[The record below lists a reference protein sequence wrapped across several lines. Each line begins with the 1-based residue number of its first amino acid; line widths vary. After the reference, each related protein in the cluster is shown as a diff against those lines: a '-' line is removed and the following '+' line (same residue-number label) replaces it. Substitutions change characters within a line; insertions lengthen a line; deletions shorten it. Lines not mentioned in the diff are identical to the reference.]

1 MDIAKLEKLLDELE
15 SDLAER
21 KESWSSSASTEICK
35 AICAFSNDLPN
46 HREPGYVFVGVKDN
60 GQPVGIKDGEKA
72 LLDLSGVR
80 AAGNILPMPVMNVE
94 LVTLKGT
101 QVLAAEVWP
110 CQEPPVRY
118 KGVTW
123 VRVGSSKARATQE
136 EERRLS
142 EKRLSGQL
150 SFDRR
155 PLVSAS
161 LGELDLEAFRQ
172 NYLPFAIAPEVLAEN
187 QRTVEEQLASLRFL
201 SSATGPPTAAGILF
215 TGKDPQF
222 RLPGAYI
229 QFLRVDGLELTDPI
243 VDQQDLT
250 GTLIQQLRQVD
261 ELLKAHIRT
270 TTEIPDTG
278 PEIRRPDY
286 PIQALQQLI
295 RNAVMHRNYESSHA
309 PIKIYW
315 YTDRIEISNPG
326 GLYGHVTP
334 DNYDRTTD
342 YRNPE
347 IAAALKTLG
356 YVQRFGMGIQMARK
370 AMQNNGNPL
379 PEHQF
384 YPEYI
389 QVTLRSRG
397 T

>member
-1 MDIAKLEKLLDELE
+1 MDITKLETLLDNFE

-21 KESWSSSASTEICK
+21 KESWSNSTSTEICK

-46 HREPGYVFVGVKDN
+46 HSEPGYVFVGVKDN
-60 GQPVGIKDGEKA
+60 GQPVSLRDPEKA
-72 LLDLSGVR
+72 LLDLGSIR
-80 AAGNILPMPVMNVE
+80 SAGNILPLPVMNVE
-94 LVTLKGT
+94 LVELKGI
-101 QVLAAEVWP
+101 QVLVAEVWP
-110 CQEPPVRY
+110 SQEPPVRY

-123 VRVGSSKARATQE
+123 IRVGSSKARATQE

-155 PLVSAS
+155 PLMGSS
-161 LGELDLEAFRQ
+161 LSELDLASFRQ
-172 NYLPFAIAPEVLAEN
+172 NYLPFAIAPEVLEEN
-187 QRTVEEQLASLRFL
+187 QRTPEEQLASLRFL
-201 SSATGPPTAAGILF
+201 AAPDGLPTAAGLLF
-215 TGKDPQF
+215 VGKDPQF

-229 QFLRVDGLELTDPI
+229 QFLRLDGLELTDPI
-243 VDQQDLT
+243 VDQKDLT
-250 GTLIQQLRQVD
+250 GTLSQQLTQID
-261 ELLKAHIRT
+261 EILKAHIRT

-286 PIQALQQLI
+286 PIQALQQVI

-326 GLYGHVTP
+326 GLFGQVTP
-334 DNYDRTTD
+334 ENYDRTTD

-347 IAAALKTLG
+347 VAASLKTLG
-356 YVQRFGMGIQMARK
+356 YVQRFGMGIQLARK
-370 AMQNNGNPL
+370 AMHTNGNPS
-379 PEHQF
+379 PEYQF
-384 YPEYI
+384 YPEYL
-389 QVTLRSRG
+389 QVTLRSR
-397 T
+397 TP